1 MDEVIL
7 KVNLQDQGNTLNT
20 LTQMQA
26 KIDELNGKTV
36 NIKVNSA
43 SISAVQNSF
52 SNMRNSVQAAASA
65 VSGLGEPLKSVDT
78 KLTKGVS
85 GMETYIRSLN
95 GMSDA
100 TVKATGL
107 VSTGG
112 QVFQTYAA
120 TVKNTD
126 GSFQNYTYSVN
137 TATGATYQMEK
148 GVTSVDTAAAHMG
161 DTFGNLIT
169 KVAKWAAITTLVYA
183 PIRAFKDA
191 VTELKNVDTEMVT
204 IQKVTNATAEDMER
218 LGAAAYTVAENYG
231 TTASQYLSSVSEFA
245 KAGYT
250 ELSDSLGQLAMKTKV
265 VGDTDQATANQ
276 FLLSVDAAYK
286 YKGSVEEL
294 SKVLDGANQIGNE
307 YATDVQKIAE
317 GLGTV
322 SSIAANAHVGINE
335 LTAAIGTITAVTQR
349 SGSEAARALRA
360 LILNITGNTKIA
372 LDEDSEETWT
382 AEEIEAMT
390 GALTR
395 FNIATRETVDGIVKL
410 RDPMEVIGDMAKQW
424 KEGFINEADMNDLV
438 QSLGGKLRSNQLM
451 ALIDNWDMYEKQLKT
466 YENSLG
472 SADQEFGIY
481 LNSWEAKLNQLSA
494 AWTKFV
500 SEYNIEDIIKGT
512 LDLATALLNL
522 ADNGFVQT
530 TVQAAALT
538 VGIVL
543 LVKAFG
549 ALKGAALAQPL
560 IQYLIGI
567 ANGSVWAAASLKAL
581 TASMLA
587 SPLFWAVAGGL
598 LIFGVAKHLD
608 GIADSIK
615 NCNKQIEE
623 TNTQISDVESKLAQL
638 KADGAGSPIIDA
650 YQKKLDKLNDGLKE
664 LNQHKFDLE
673 FSETNYN
680 YGGIDPETMTTIP
693 DTYTNKVQDLIDS
706 YKTLEKQRD
715 ALTTTDQDAIA
726 QYERLDSQLND
737 VDASLSDYYIDML
750 TARENGLQFSDSQW
764 TLYQQLVELY
774 GGVEDVSKAHL
785 EMAASQ
791 ATNAHDAADL
801 SQALLQEAAQAG
813 LTKKEIYN
821 LTAQSIIFN
830 NTGMDVTQKLAALRS
845 LAAQAGYTA
854 ATIAAVMSTD
864 ALANWVDMEMNSGS
878 TQDEAITSYFKHVS
892 SRYFSE
898 IQADAAAVV
907 PGSNDPNPSGSSK
920 SSSKSSKSTKDPQLE
935 SLKNIVSLR
944 KSELSLMQERGDS
957 TEKQI
962 AKMRQIQSAL
972 HSEAEYMRSIGSDQ
986 SDINALS
993 TEHWQITNSIND
1005 LLKKQAEEQEK
1016 NAKALQDEL
1025 DSAIEKRLNA
1035 AKKIRDEELSAIDAQ
1050 INAIKTRNQKED
1062 DALNLEEKRLA
1073 IEKAWQALRNAKNER
1088 TVREIHADGS
1098 WEWISNQSAVEKAQE
1113 ALSNAQSTYDELQ
1126 KELAYQA
1133 TLDALEAE
1141 KERINAQYD
1150 AFEDQWDAIKNSLE
1164 TPSRDISDILNDIAK
1179 NGTPA
1184 MQSAVN
1190 SVTSMLDGLASYI
1203 GNVTQKTQQITN
1215 ASGGSGSGHSGEITV
1230 DDILNGVGGLGFKDG
1245 YDPYGGGDGDG
1256 GTSNSAGSNS
1266 GSSHTSGG
1274 DGFGGYGDPDD
1285 YITDWGSSG
1294 APSSADGKK
1303 SYDSGGIATG
1313 KGYMPKA
1320 TDRKETVLPPDIT
1333 AKLLNP
1339 ESNAQFHQFVED
1351 QRLLF
1356 GAVEHGTDGGNFTAS
1371 KISSTDRHDQNY
1383 FINGIKLGS
1392 DQANKPLSQ
1401 ILSSL
1406 PLHTE
1411 RS

>member
-438 QSLGGKLRSNQLM
+438 QNLGGKLRSNQLM

-549 ALKGAALAQPL
+549 ALKGAAAGTAL
-560 IQYLIGI
+560 IQCLIGI
-567 ANGSVWAAASLKAL
+567 ANGSEAASAAL
-581 TASMLA
+581 AILTGQMLA

-598 LIFGVAKHLD
+598 LIFTAYKLID
-608 GIADSIK
+608 KFSDSIK
-615 NCNKQIEE
+615 NCNKSIEE
-623 TNTQISDVESKLAQL
+623 TSAQISDVESKLAQL
-638 KADGAGSPIIDA
+638 KADGAGSSIIDA
-650 YQKKLDKLNDGLKE
+650 YQKKLDKLNDDLKD
-664 LNQHKFDLE
+664 LNQHKLDLE
-673 FSETNYN
+673 FSEQVNTGADVIGP
-680 YGGIDPETMTTIP
+680 YGEVVQETK
-693 DTYTNKVQDLIDS
+693 NKVQDLIDQHKKLKDQMES
-706 YKTLEKQRD
+706 APDTASFEKLEDQFGNVDD
-715 ALTTTDQDAIA
+715 ALT
-726 QYERLDSQLND
+726 
-737 VDASLSDYYIDML
+737 DYYIDML

-962 AKMRQIQSAL
+962 AKMREIQSAL

-1035 AKKIRDEELSAIDAQ
+1035 AKKVRDEELSAIDAQ

-1073 IEKAWQALRNAKNER
+1073 VEKAWQALRNAQSER
-1088 TVREIHADGS
+1088 TVRQIRADGS
-1098 WEWISNQSAVEKAQE
+1098 WEWIANQSAVEKAQE
-1113 ALSNAQSTYDELQ
+1113 ALSDAQSTYDELQ

-1141 KERINAQYD
+1141 KERINVQYD

-1256 GTSNSAGSNS
+1256 GTSNSAGSSS